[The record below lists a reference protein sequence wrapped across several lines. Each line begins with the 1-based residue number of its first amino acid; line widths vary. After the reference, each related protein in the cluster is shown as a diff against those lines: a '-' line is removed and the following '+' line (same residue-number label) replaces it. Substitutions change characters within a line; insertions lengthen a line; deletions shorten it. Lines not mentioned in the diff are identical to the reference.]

1 MQIVKKT
8 KTNLPSQ
15 SAKQYEN
22 KKIFANH
29 LKLMAFRKPLES
41 DDEESETP
49 VTKTN
54 GNCFQ

>member
-8 KTNLPSQ
+8 KANLPSQ

-22 KKIFANH
+22 KKNFAIH
-29 LKLMAFRKPLES
+29 LKRMASRKPFES
-41 DDEESETP
+41 DNEESETP